1 MKTLLTV
8 CLLSAASAGFTA
20 CATADETQAALI
32 RQGQEV
38 ATAADCQACH
48 TAPEGGKP
56 FAGGYEIHSPMGT
69 IYTTNITPSKQF

>member
-1 MKTLLTV
+1 MKKLLTA
-8 CLLSAASAGFTA
+8 CLLSASLSGFA
-20 CATADETQAALI
+20 AAQDNQAELV

-56 FAGGYEIHSPMGT
+56 FAGGYEIHS
-69 IYTTNITPSKQF
+69 